1 MQINRHLTIDEA
13 ELSERFVRA
22 SGPGGQ
28 HVNKVATA
36 VQLRFDAARSTS
48 LPEAVRNRLLALRDP
63 RISADGVIV
72 ITAQRF
78 RSQARN
84 RADARERLAN
94 LIARAARPA
103 KKRRPT
109 RPPRRV
115 NEQRLDR
122 KKQQGRAK
130 QLRKPPFGDG

>member
-1 MQINRHLTIDEA
+1 MQINRHLSIDEA

-36 VQLRFDAARSTS
+36 VQLRFDAAHSAS
-48 LPEAVRNRLLALRDP
+48 LPDAVRDRLLTLRDP
-63 RISADGVIV
+63 RMSADGVVV

-84 RADARERLAN
+84 RTDARERLAH
-94 LIARAARPA
+94 LIVRAARPA

-109 RPPRRV
+109 RAPRRV
-115 NEQRLDR
+115 NEQRLNH
-122 KKQQGRAK
+122 KKQHSRAK
-130 QLRKPPFGDG
+130 QLRKPPPGDG